1 MTTPDPLT
9 VDDVLAWNIAPVGQ
23 TADRLKSLSAEIDL
37 QADGAGRK
45 VAASTEYFDS
55 DAGNAARGKGAADR
69 DDTFAT
75 ADVLEK
81 MSVLAASLKT
91 TIEDAIEVIRD
102 KKADAED
109 SRWDFFVTPEGDVRS
124 HKSNMETATSCAP
137 FGMAAVAIKEAMAF
151 NLASSIK
158 GALSAIREA
167 DSEGAESFARLLEDL
182 SDTVKKQVAAIPDDP
197 YLAWVLGE
205 YQTDSSK
212 GEPQLWP
219 EGWMLT
225 AIRVYDSEFQPKM
238 MTSEEIEAL
247 EDLFTE
253 QGPLA
258 AYRQA
263 NMVDEAKSAAEENY
277 PESLDDGHGDAFRH
291 IYWNARMT
299 QEFGP
304 EWTETYGTAHEKSGG
319 NPPNREA
326 MDLFNNEIGRQIG
339 ADNPDASP
347 EELQQ
352 IIKSKIESGEVLVM
366 APKDGEGS
374 PPVITWSNKVSEADT
389 ESAAGVEVPL
399 PGHR

>member
-1 MTTPDPLT
+1 MTTPEPLT
-9 VDDVLAWNIAPVGQ
+9 IDTVLSWNIEPVGRTADVLKI
-23 TADRLKSLSAEIDL
+23 LSADIES

-45 VAASTEYFDS
+45 IAGSTEYFDS
-55 DAGNAARGKGAADR
+55 DAGNAARTKGAADR
-69 DDTFAT
+69 GDTFAT

-91 TIEDAIEVIRD
+91 TIGDAIEVIRD

-124 HKSNMETATSCAP
+124 HKSNMETATTCAP
-137 FGMAAVAIKEAMAF
+137 FGMAAVAIKEATAF

-182 SDTVKKQVAAIPDDP
+182 AETVKTQLVATPDDP
-197 YLAWVLGE
+197 YLARILSE
-205 YQTDSSK
+205 YQTGSSE
-212 GEPQLWP
+212 GEPRLWP

-225 AIRVYDSEFQPKM
+225 AMRVYDSEFEPKM

-263 NMVDEAKSAAEENY
+263 NMVDEARAAATENF

-299 QEFGP
+299 QEFG
-304 EWTETYGTAHEKSGG
+304 EDWTQTYATAHEKSGG

-326 MDLFNNEIGRQIG
+326 MDLFNNQVGREIGAQY
-339 ADNPDASP
+339 PDASP
-347 EELQQ
+347 EELQE
-352 IIKSKIESGEVLVM
+352 IIKNRIETGGVLVM
-366 APKDGEGS
+366 APNGQGS
-374 PPVITWSNKVSEADT
+374 PVITWSNTVSESETTIAP
-389 ESAAGVEVPL
+389 GVDVPL
-399 PGHR
+399 PGQR